1 MKKGKI
7 KSLLAFFVSVLLCMA
22 VLGGCGSKSDSS
34 ETSDSENEK
43 LSNGLPKKILIA
55 CMPDYPPYDYQDKD
69 GNITG
74 YDVAVTLEACKRLGI
89 EGEFVVYPWESL
101 LPALDAGKV
110 QMVSAQIYRSD
121 ERAEKYNFSYAP
133 YFKSTVDIIVNSNS
147 TASSL
152 EDVVSQELNF
162 TCIPGQLNEKY
173 LQERNVKF
181 SYIEGT
187 SQSQIDDVISGHS
200 DGFLN
205 QWPLVN
211 KILKDNNEEG
221 ALKVIGEPITSDYVY
236 SLFQKSDEGSEL
248 AKAFGDVY
256 IEMEKDGTLD
266 RLSHEYLGS
275 DAGKDLEAGI
285 LKN

>member
-1 MKKGKI
+1 MKKKNF
-7 KSLLAFFVSVLLCMA
+7 KLLLTAVITVLMSM
-22 VLGGCGSKSDSS
+22 VVIGGCGSNNKSDK
-34 ETSDSENEK
+34 ETDSANKK
-43 LSNGLPKKILIA
+43 LSNGLPKSIVIG
-55 CMPDYPPYDYQDKD
+55 CMPDYPPYDYQDED

-89 EGEFVVYPWESL
+89 EGEFVVYPWDSL

-133 YFKSTVDIIVNSNS
+133 YFKSTVDIIVNANS
-147 TASSL
+147 TAESL

-162 TCIPGQLNEKY
+162 TCIPGQLNEQY
-173 LQERNVKF
+173 LKKNNVKF

-187 SQSQIDDVISGHS
+187 SQNQIDDVVSGHS

-221 ALKVIGEPITSDYVY
+221 ALKVIGEPITSDFVY
-236 SLFQKSDEGSEL
+236 SLFQKTDEGAEL
-248 AKAFGDVY
+248 AKAFSEVY
-256 IEMEKDGTLD
+256 IEMMNDGTLAK
-266 RLSHEYLGS
+266 LSEEYLGS
-275 DAGKDLEAGI
+275 DAGTDLEAGI
-285 LKN
+285 LSE